1 MRHVRRSP
9 RLIVALTCAALALPA
24 AAQAAFEQF
33 RTPSGKILCAY
44 ITFEGTREIRCDL
57 LFLND
62 RAAFIGLTGK
72 GRIAKVTDV
81 AGQPRSRVLAYG
93 TSRRFGAFTCTSRR
107 SGLTCRNRRTGHGF
121 TVSTQSR
128 KVF

>member
-1 MRHVRRSP
+1 MRLPLS
-9 RLIVALTCAALALPA
+9 LIVVATCAALAGPS
-24 AAQAAFEQF
+24 AAQAVTKQF
-33 RTPSGKILCAY
+33 RTPTGKILCLYSDEFDDDAQ
-44 ITFEGTREIRCDL
+44 IRCDM

-62 RAAFIGLTGK
+62 RAAVIGRTGR
-72 GRIAKVTDV
+72 GRIVKVTDA
-81 AGQPRSRVLAYG
+81 AGNPRSRVLAYG
-93 TSRRFGAFTCTSRR
+93 TSTRFGAYSCTSRR